1 MPMQERLLSL
11 KGKHAALDAEL
22 AAELQRPLPDTTHCT
37 EIKREKLRLKEQILS
52 LQESTAKY
60 GGSDALH

>member
-1 MPMQERLLSL
+1 MSLQERVLSL

-52 LQESTAKY
+52 LEEGTLKY
-60 GGSDALH
+60 EGSDAVH